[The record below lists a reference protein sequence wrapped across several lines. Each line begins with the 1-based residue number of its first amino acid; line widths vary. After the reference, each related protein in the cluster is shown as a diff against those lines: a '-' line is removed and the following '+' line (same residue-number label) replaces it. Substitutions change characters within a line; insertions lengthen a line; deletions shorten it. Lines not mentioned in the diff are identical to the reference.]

1 MTSAGSLTSFK
12 ESFLGQIV
20 DHQVEDNYNGRLRH
34 VYQTGTRTGHNDF
47 TELGKVKTKRSYG
60 YTGLGCRGMFHTV
73 IYLIFKILI
82 ALLIENQK

>member
-34 VYQTGTRTGHNDF
+34 VYQTGTGHNDF

-73 IYLIFKILI
+73 IVLKP
-82 ALLIENQK
+82 